1 MEVVNRNDK
10 TTTVNR
16 KQNKIKP
23 PDSKTYWQ
31 VCGSVRLSDRKDGLF
46 WKLEARGRFSVG
58 SLYRLLKRSQIQFPY
73 SFLWNIKV
81 PLKIKVFLWLVHRR
95 SILTREVLSERGIG
109 EEVGCLF
116 CSRRETADHLFF
128 SCSLAKYVWR
138 IILVSFDL
146 PSIPS
151 GVGNVLDIWLLQF
164 GKRDRKLVLV
174 GFAAVIWVIWKTRND
189 ACFRNMMPN
198 DPSAVVFA
206 ICAMINHWSGLQ
218 KSSSQEVLRR
228 FSRRLWRVTA
238 DIFRRSRGWAP
249 VTRRLTNGA
258 LA

>member
-1 MEVVNRNDK
+1 M
-10 TTTVNR
+10 
-16 KQNKIKP
+16 IKL
-23 PDSKTYWQ
+23 
-31 VCGSVRLSDRKDGLF
+31 RRKDGLF

-81 PLKIKVFLWLVHRR
+81 PLKIK
-95 SILTREVLSERGIG
+95 
-109 EEVGCLF
+109 
-116 CSRRETADHLFF
+116 
-128 SCSLAKYVWR
+128 
-138 IILVSFDL
+138 
-146 PSIPS
+146 
-151 GVGNVLDIWLLQF
+151 F

-218 KSSSQEVLRR
+218 KSSSQE
-228 FSRRLWRVTA
+228 
-238 DIFRRSRGWAP
+238 
-249 VTRRLTNGA
+249 
-258 LA
+258 